1 MRTTLL
7 LIVFIIST
15 FAFSANSNEDTTK
28 IQIENLQ
35 KENESLKKEIEIIK
49 AKSESTS
56 VMIDN
61 VDSMYQNNFDRMIF
75 LFGFLGA
82 IIVFA
87 FPFWMQ
93 RTQKKLLKIKEE
105 ELNASNTKKINEV
118 LKDFNEKL
126 TKSEE
131 KYIENLNKETE
142 NLHNTI
148 NEKTQELQQN
158 IIEKTEYL
166 KDYFLENNY
175 LMRSKIFFLQRQHYK
190 TIGNNKGYVITSLY
204 QFENL
209 YLSDKNKIINIYDK
223 IRKLSEDCKD
233 LDICIK
239 EEYYEILLRLEKAY
253 IKYCKDNHI
262 IDIETFDEIKKVI
275 QKEDLII
282 KKSEE

>member
-1 MRTTLL
+1 MKTKLL

-15 FAFSANSNEDTTK
+15 FAFSTNSNEDTTK

-49 AKSESTS
+49 AKSESSS
-56 VMIDN
+56 VIIDN

-75 LFGFLGA
+75 LFGFVGA

-126 TKSEE
+126 IKSEE

-175 LMRSKIFFLQRQHYK
+175 LMRSKIFFLQ
-190 TIGNNKGYVITSLY
+190 L
-204 QFENL
+204 
-209 YLSDKNKIINIYDK
+209 
-223 IRKLSEDCKD
+223 
-233 LDICIK
+233 
-239 EEYYEILLRLEKAY
+239 
-253 IKYCKDNHI
+253 
-262 IDIETFDEIKKVI
+262 
-275 QKEDLII
+275 
-282 KKSEE
+282 